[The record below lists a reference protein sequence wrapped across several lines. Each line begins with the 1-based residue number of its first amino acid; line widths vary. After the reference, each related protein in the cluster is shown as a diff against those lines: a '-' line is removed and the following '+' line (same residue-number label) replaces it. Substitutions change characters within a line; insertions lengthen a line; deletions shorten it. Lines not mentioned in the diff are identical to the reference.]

1 MLRKAEEALQPTKR
15 VMNPW
20 EIWLWPWIAAS
31 ALTRGVLETGHGSM
45 EPNDGDVALPR
56 VGEPEWSL
64 PNHVT
69 IELDAM
75 RVRDFS
81 VARSKQRSTLV
92 VAPFALH
99 DARIADLS
107 SGHSLI
113 ETLRANGCSRL
124 FLVEWKSA
132 TAKTKLRTID
142 SYLCDLNVAVDDI
155 GPPVDLIGLCQGGW
169 LSLVYAARFAG
180 KVRRLV
186 LAGAPIDLMA
196 EPSLPSAEARITPEA
211 VIDDMIR
218 AGDGLVLGRTL
229 LELWPREHDESA
241 FVIDALQFPGAPA
254 NEKDRR
260 TVETLSLIHI

>member
-1 MLRKAEEALQPTKR
+1 
-15 VMNPW
+15 V
-20 EIWLWPWIAAS
+20 AS
-31 ALTRGVLETGHGSM
+31 ALTRHALETVHGPM
-45 EPNDGDVALPR
+45 EANDGDVTLPQ
-56 VGEPEWSL
+56 VSEPEWAS

-75 RVRDFS
+75 QVRDFS
-81 VARSKQRSTLV
+81 IDRGKGRSTLI

-142 SYLCDLNVAVDDI
+142 SHLCDLNVAVDDI

-196 EPSLPSAEARITPEA
+196 EPSS
-211 VIDDMIR
+211 
-218 AGDGLVLGRTL
+218 
-229 LELWPREHDESA
+229 
-241 FVIDALQFPGAPA
+241 
-254 NEKDRR
+254 RR
-260 TVETLSLIHI
+260 RWRG